1 MTVSPVGRQSILARP
16 QPDNASLRRWIIVAC
31 SLYIAHAA
39 SIAHFGMR
47 GKGPL
52 FSALFL
58 LAEGVAAATSCYGAI
73 RRSGPLG
80 RYFWRLIFLTFVLW
94 IFAQWLGT
102 IGPADAFGDMLFQ
115 FATMPLGMTLFLE
128 PEHEPARFD
137 PLHWADMLQT
147 LLLWIT
153 LYVYFTPAGMA
164 PTIYGP
170 IWNRN
175 MFVDSVL
182 LLLFVTRGLLTN
194 SPVIRSMFLRM
205 SVYCLVTGIAEV
217 WGMVPPLPIPGDWF
231 DLVWALTV
239 LTALIIAAG
248 WNRQEK
254 QEAASTSTR
263 DEPDG
268 SAAGKFRHTAFQ
280 QLFPLL
286 YPALIM
292 AQLGPVAHY
301 YPLAAAAIGMG
312 SFACFSCRLLV
323 TQSRLLRGQA
333 GLRQAKRE
341 AEDASRAKSEF
352 LANMSHEIRT
362 PMNGVVGMTDLLLH
376 TELTNEQREYVEMS
390 RSSAQSLLS
399 IINDILDFSKIEA
412 GRLELDPISFDLHE
426 LLEEAL
432 RPFCLRGRQK
442 GLPVE
447 LQVGPEVPRGVIADQ
462 GRLQQVLINLV
473 GNAVKFTDQ
482 GSVVVQVSS
491 KATENDEY
499 LLSFAV
505 RDTGIGIPPQ
515 KQKLIFESFAQADG
529 STTRRFGGTG
539 LGLSISSR
547 LLKLMGGNLE
557 LESTPGEGSCFTFT
571 IAAPAAD
578 VPPKQVDIISALAE
592 SHTREQRPLQILLAE
607 DNPINQKLAIR
618 LLQRWG
624 HTVIAVGNGREAV
637 ERLGR
642 QYFDLVLMDVSMPE
656 MDGLEATALVRSIE
670 GSQSHVP
677 IIAMTAHALIG
688 DREMCMRAGMDAYV
702 SKPIQPDEL
711 LAALRALTV
720 EERPLAAGPR

>member
-1 MTVSPVGRQSILARP
+1 MTVSTVGRQWDLSGP
-16 QPDNASLRRWIIVAC
+16 HHQNASLRRWIILAVF
-31 SLYIAHAA
+31 LYIAHAA
-39 SIAHFGMR
+39 SIAHFGTR
-47 GKGPL
+47 GRGPL
-52 FSALFL
+52 ISALFL
-58 LAEGVAAATSCYGAI
+58 LADGVVAAAACYGAS

-80 RYFWRLIFLTFVLW
+80 RYFWRLISLTFVIW
-94 IFAQWLGT
+94 IVAQLLGT
-102 IGPADAFGDMLFQ
+102 IGPQDYFGDMIFQ
-115 FATMPLGMTLFLE
+115 FATLPLGMTLFLE

-147 LLLWIT
+147 LLMWTT
-153 LYVYFTPAGMA
+153 LYVYFTPAGMS
-164 PTIYGP
+164 PTLYGP

-182 LLLFVTRGLLTN
+182 LLLFVIRSLLTN

-205 SVYCLVTGIAEV
+205 SLYCLVTGIAEV
-217 WGMVPPLPIPGDWF
+217 WGMIPPLPIPGDWF
-231 DLVWALTV
+231 DLVWGFAV
-239 LTALIIAAG
+239 LTAMVIAASCS
-248 WNRQEK
+248 RQET
-254 QEAASTSTR
+254 QEATAVSPSE
-263 DEPDG
+263 EPDG
-268 SAAGKFRHTAFQ
+268 AGAGKFRHTAFQ

-292 AQLGPVAHY
+292 AQLGRIAHF

-323 TQSRLLRGQA
+323 TQSRLRRGQA

-390 RSSAQSLLS
+390 RNSAQSLLS

-426 LLEEAL
+426 LLEQAL
-432 RPFCLRGRQK
+432 KPLCLRGRQK
-442 GLPVE
+442 GLSVE
-447 LQVGPEVPRGVIADQ
+447 LHIRPEVPRGVIADP

-473 GNAVKFTDQ
+473 GNAIKFTEE
-482 GSVVVQVSS
+482 GRVVVQVWS
-491 KATENDEY
+491 KEIENDGY

-547 LLKLMGGNLE
+547 LLTLMGGKIE
-557 LESTPGEGSCFTFT
+557 LESTPGEGSCFSFA
-571 IAAPAAD
+571 IAVAAAD
-578 VPPKQVDIISALAE
+578 VPRKPSHDISALPD
-592 SHTREQRPLQILLAE
+592 SHTDDRRPLHILLAE
-607 DNPINQKLAIR
+607 DNPINQKLAVR
-618 LLQRWG
+618 LLERWG
-624 HTVIAVGNGREAV
+624 HTVLAVGNGREAI
-637 ERLGR
+637 ERIR
-642 QYFDLVLMDVSMPE
+642 KERFDLVLMDVSMPE
-656 MDGLEATALVRSIE
+656 MDGLEATALVRSME
-670 GSQSHVP
+670 GSQSRVP

-688 DREMCMRAGMDAYV
+688 DREMCIRAGMDAYV
-702 SKPIQPDEL
+702 SKPIRPDEL
-711 LAALRALTV
+711 LAAMRQLII
-720 EERPLAAGPR
+720 EERPLAAQER

>member
-1 MTVSPVGRQSILARP
+1 MTVSTVGRQRVLADP
-16 QPDNASLRRWIIVAC
+16 HPDNGSLRRWMIAAC
-31 SLYIAHAA
+31 CLYIAHAA
-39 SIAHFGMR
+39 SIAHFGAS

-58 LAEGVAAATSCYGAI
+58 LAEGVACAVACYGAI

-80 RYFWRLIFLTFVLW
+80 RYFWRLIFLAFVIW
-94 IFAQWLGT
+94 IVAQLLET
-102 IGPADAFGDMLFQ
+102 IGPEDDFGDMMFQ
-115 FATMPLGMTLFLE
+115 FASLPLGMTLFLE

-175 MFVDSVL
+175 LFVDTVI
-182 LLLFVTRGLLTN
+182 LLLFVIRGLLTN

-205 SVYCLVTGIAEV
+205 SLYCVVAGIIDV
-217 WGMVPPLPIPGDWF
+217 WGMVPPLPIPGDSF
-231 DLVWALTV
+231 DLAWGFEV
-239 LTALIIAAG
+239 LTALIIAAS
-248 WNRQEK
+248 WNGQETP
-254 QEAASTSTR
+254 EAAAVSASG
-263 DEPDG
+263 EPDG
-268 SAAGKFRHTAFQ
+268 SAVGKFRHTAFQ

-292 AQLGPVAHY
+292 AQLGRVAHY

-312 SFACFSCRLLV
+312 SFACFSGRLLV
-323 TQSRLLRGQA
+323 TQSRLRRGQA

-376 TELTNEQREYVEMS
+376 TELSNEQREYVEMS
-390 RSSAQSLLS
+390 RNSAQSLLS

-426 LLEEAL
+426 LLEQAL
-432 RPFCLRGRQK
+432 KPLCLRGRQK
-442 GLPVE
+442 GLSVD
-447 LQVGPEVPRGVIADQ
+447 LQIRPEVPRGVIADP

-473 GNAVKFTDQ
+473 GNAIKFTEE
-482 GSVVVQVSS
+482 GRVVVQVWS
-491 KATENDEY
+491 KSTESGY
-499 LLSFAV
+499 VLSFAV

-515 KQKLIFESFAQADG
+515 KQKLIFDSFAQADG

-547 LLKLMGGNLE
+547 LLTLMGGSLE

-571 IAAPAAD
+571 IAAAACD
-578 VPPKQVDIISALAE
+578 VPRKPVLEVGACPGSLIED
-592 SHTREQRPLQILLAE
+592 RRPLHILLAE
-607 DNPINQKLAIR
+607 DNPINQKLAVR
-618 LLQRWG
+618 LLERWG
-624 HTVIAVGNGREAV
+624 HTVLAVGNGREVV
-637 ERLGR
+637 ELIR
-642 QYFDLVLMDVSMPE
+642 QQRFDLVLMDVSMPE
-656 MDGLEATALVRSIE
+656 MDGLEATALVRSME
-670 GSQSHVP
+670 GSQSRVP

-688 DREMCMRAGMDAYV
+688 DREMCIRAGMDAYV
-702 SKPIQPDEL
+702 SKPIRPDEL
-711 LAALRALTV
+711 LAAMRELIV
-720 EERPLAAGPR
+720 EERPLAAQER